1 MSPRSKFRKSE
12 RQSPETALTADV
24 PSQDRRV
31 TAREVAELAGVSI
44 SAVSRVFTKGASV
57 SETMR
62 TRVLDAT
69 RSLGYQPNLLARS
82 LMTRRTE
89 LIGLI
94 SNNFDN
100 PAHMEIFD
108 LFTRRLQQHGLRPIL
123 VNLTEGIPPNG
134 ALEVLQQ
141 YSVDGVIV
149 ASSPL
154 HREFAAAYA
163 KAPIP
168 VVQAFG
174 SPARRV
180 AISAVSA
187 DNVQGG
193 RVAADLLC
201 ERGYRR
207 VAFLGGPEGA
217 PSTTDRLKGFRRRL
231 LAQGL
236 YPVVEM
242 FGPSFSHATGGA
254 LMQRLLRDGHD
265 VDAVF
270 CGDDIIAMGAIDAC
284 RDEGVSVPGDIGI
297 VGFDDMPMASWS
309 AYNLTTVRQPIAD
322 IIVTAVEFILSIIA
336 EPGRL
341 PTSRLFPC
349 EPVVRGT
356 LRDGG

>member
-1 MSPRSKFRKSE
+1 
-12 RQSPETALTADV
+12 
-24 PSQDRRV
+24 
-31 TAREVAELAGVSI
+31 
-44 SAVSRVFTKGASV
+44 
-57 SETMR
+57 MR
-62 TRVLDAT
+62 TRVRDAS
-69 RSLGYQPNLLARS
+69 RSLGYRPNLLARS

-100 PAHMEIFD
+100 PAHMEVFD
-108 LFTRRLQQHGLRPIL
+108 LFTRRLQRDGLRPIL
-123 VNLTEGIPPNG
+123 VNLSEGIPPNG
-134 ALEVLQQ
+134 ALEILQQ

-174 SPARRV
+174 RPARRG
-180 AISAVSA
+180 AISAASA

-193 RVAADLLC
+193 RAAADLLF

-207 VAFLGGPEGA
+207 IAFLGGPEGA
-217 PSTTDRLKGFRRRL
+217 TSTADRLRGFRRRL
-231 LAQGL
+231 LVQGL
-236 YPVVEM
+236 QPVIEM
-242 FGPSFSHATGGA
+242 FGPSFSHATGYK
-254 LMQRLLRDGHD
+254 LMRQLLKSGHEL
-265 VDAVF
+265 DAIF
-270 CGDDIIAMGAIDAC
+270 CGDDVIAMGAIDAC

-309 AYNLTTVRQPIAD
+309 AYNLTTVRQPTAD
-322 IIVTAVEFILSIIA
+322 IIGTAVELILSIIA
-336 EPGRL
+336 EPDRL

-356 LRDGG
+356 LRDLG